1 MSRVGKK
8 PIAVPDGVDVKVNG
22 RVVTA
27 SSSKGSLAQAVP
39 EGISV
44 QVDEAKRLVQV
55 NRETNS
61 KRDRA
66 LHGLTR
72 ALVANMVEGVT
83 KGFERRILIFGTG
96 YGCDVAGG
104 KLQLNCGFM
113 GRGGKGKPQFEL
125 DIPAGLEVVVEA
137 KAARGDTEPAKFLV
151 RGIDKQL
158 VGAFCADVRMLRKS
172 EPYKGKGIR
181 YEGEQVRRKAG
192 KAFAGGAT

>member
-1 MSRVGKK
+1 MSRVGNK

-22 RVVTA
+22 REVTT
-27 SSSKGSLAQAVP
+27 SSSRGSLTQAVP

-44 QVDEAKRLVQV
+44 QVEEAKRLVQV
-55 NRETNS
+55 SRETDS
-61 KRDRA
+61 KRNRA

-72 ALVANMVEGVT
+72 ALLANMIEGVT
-83 KGFERRILIFGTG
+83 KGFEKRMLIFGTG
-96 YGCDVAGG
+96 YGCDVVGG

-113 GRGGKGKPQFEL
+113 GRGGKGKAQFEL
-125 DIPAGLEVVVEA
+125 NIPAGLEVVVEV
-137 KAARGDTEPAKFLV
+137 KAARGDSEPAKFVV

-158 VGAFCADVRMLRKS
+158 VGAFCADVRMIRKS